1 MKPRAEQRRDRA
13 ESLDP
18 PRPDATRNLGFA
30 IVYELRRSYH
40 DRIAELRDRSAD
52 IIGDAASAT
61 VEVTRAFLEG
71 DRAAGRSI
79 VISTSAAAANVALV
93 ETDVLD
99 LLALQSPVARD
110 LRVILAARDIARA
123 GELCLGLCRTLAARV
138 GGAQD
143 VLSPGLRDLIAEM
156 GSETADLLR
165 RANGAWTTLDE
176 EQAGAVI
183 VNAESCRQLQRAF
196 LAELLELRLV
206 PVDAAVDLGMTG
218 RMYERVTDHA
228 VEIVGRVMFVLTG
241 VRPGIQPNRPLM

>member
-1 MKPRAEQRRDRA
+1 
-13 ESLDP
+13 
-18 PRPDATRNLGFA
+18 
-30 IVYELRRSYH
+30 
-40 DRIAELRDRSAD
+40 
-52 IIGDAASAT
+52 
-61 VEVTRAFLEG
+61 
-71 DRAAGRSI
+71 
-79 VISTSAAAANVALV
+79 VALV

-228 VEIVGRVMFVLTG
+228 VEIVRRVLFVLTG
-241 VRPGIQPNRPLM
+241 VRPGERAGTSPS